1 MKKLSLDVDALRVES
16 FQTAPA
22 EPVRGTVAGHLA
34 TFGPPC
40 ATAARGST
48 CAATCSSGD
57 TVCHTEVC

>member
-1 MKKLSLDVDALRVES
+1 MKKLSLDLDALRVES
-16 FQTAPA
+16 FATAPA
-22 EPVRGTVAGHLA
+22 EGRRGTVAGHMN

-57 TVCHTEVC
+57 TVCHTDLC